1 MDWLFENLKWI
12 FSGIGA
18 VVIAGFFKWSQAM
31 KKVKSNKI
39 PEKEPSQSLSQGDD
53 IQINAAGDAVFV
65 KDNGKAIQV
74 KNSQVGV
81 VGNNTKING
90 GIHFKNQK

>member
-1 MDWLFENLKWI
+1 MDLI
-12 FSGIGA
+12 FSIIIG
-18 VVIAGFFKWSQAM
+18 VVVTVVGGLILNWLWERR
-31 KKVKSNKI
+31 KKKSAKSH
-39 PEKEPSQSLSQGDD
+39 EKETPKPLPNGDD
-53 IQINAAGDAVFV
+53 IQINSAGDVVFA
-65 KDNGKAIQV
+65 KDNSTAIQV